1 MINLSLTFLF
11 FVFLQR
17 EVISIN
23 LGQAGVQ
30 LGTVCWQLYCVE
42 HGINPCGYPKE
53 IPPGDYGDVPTDN
66 NTLQEG
72 FHTFF
77 MELPKGNFTPR
88 ALFVDLEPTV
98 IGNCTFQ
105 RLI

>member
-98 IGNCTFQ
+98 IGNCT
-105 RLI
+105 L